1 MSTKLLRLATPAI
14 AACLLLSACSS
25 STSNKQSDST
35 PAAAGS
41 TVVHV
46 GSLSNGAGTQTDITV
61 TQQDAIRA
69 ELPAAIRDGG
79 TLKVAV
85 GALPAGFP
93 PLAPYLSSHNTSARI
108 DGGQACGSSSKRSS
122 CCSSG
127 SR

>member
-93 PLAPYLSSHNTSARI
+93 PLAYI
-108 DGGQACGSSSKRSS
+108 GSDQQTLT
-122 CCSSG
+122 G
-127 SR
+127 S